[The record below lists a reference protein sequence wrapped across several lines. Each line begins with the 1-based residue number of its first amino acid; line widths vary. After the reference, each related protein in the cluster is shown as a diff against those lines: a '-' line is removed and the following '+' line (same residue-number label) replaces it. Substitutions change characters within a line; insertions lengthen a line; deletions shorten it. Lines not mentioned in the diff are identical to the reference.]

1 MSDTDKSK
9 IVTLQQVP
17 TVDNGT
23 PDPHIIAM
31 CEELLE
37 QAKSGDLRALA
48 VAKVRQNYAFG
59 LDWTG
64 AQESNHSLGAG
75 VAALFHSYNR
85 TLLETEE

>member
-1 MSDTDKSK
+1 MSDTDKVN
-9 IVTLQQVP
+9 IVTFEQVP
-17 TVDNGT
+17 TVDNST

-64 AQESNHSLGAG
+64 AQESNHSLGAS
-75 VAALFHSYNR
+75 VAALFHSYNSFM
-85 TLLETEE
+85 LDPGE